1 MNEFRRHA
9 EEYIKRRFSHLEAIL
24 KDEIL
29 YRPNMIL
36 LDIFATK
43 KYQEMQ
49 IKTDLIAQQSK
60 TLAQLLNDTAVDRS
74 EVIYRQQL
82 EENIIR
88 KTDTSLPNIESSK
101 TDRRVREIWTIIRSD
116 NHESKSKELSM
127 ILKVKMHRKKSSREA
142 PTTNP

>member
-1 MNEFRRHA
+1 
-9 EEYIKRRFSHLEAIL
+9 
-24 KDEIL
+24 
-29 YRPNMIL
+29 MIL

-88 KTDTSLPNIESSK
+88 KTDTSLPNIEPSK